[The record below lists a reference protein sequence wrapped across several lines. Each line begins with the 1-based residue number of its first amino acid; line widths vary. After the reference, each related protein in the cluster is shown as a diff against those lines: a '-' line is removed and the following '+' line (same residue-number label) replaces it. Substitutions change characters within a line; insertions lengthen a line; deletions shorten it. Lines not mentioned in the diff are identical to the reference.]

1 MTNVPISGDG
11 YQMVGPSPSYFN
23 EPTTPEGSP
32 VSYVYSPG
40 DDAGDRDDL
49 ENQETPETAPERPKT
64 PPKGQSSPLI
74 CKEGHFDKS
83 PGYNVRRGKWE
94 QPVITRLSLNDDRLK
109 VWADLSD
116 RKKVKDLGGGSRL
129 IDGQPHRLL
138 TSEKAEVLTFGKF
151 TLKPEGYGAGL
162 CSRLYIVHHL
172 DHSDPVIK
180 LHTHPQKGRRSLV
193 WFHLENHLNY
203 PRQAVPLGVELLDA
217 LGTFENG
224 LSEYEIA
231 GDAPEVLEIPKFIQ
245 KEKLVKKQGRFWRVE
260 VGAAGEVKGMKVNK
274 HTSDRCATIYGNG
287 KTLNRRNRQ
296 YISDKAVE
304 AGVIAPGAGLTLVR
318 LEFKIKAKEARR
330 LEYKGQPVTLRTLL
344 DPAARLA
351 IFRGQ
356 VESGFVFRFPGSKE
370 DVSFFDW
377 EAIAANYGRE
387 FSAPLTDDGEAV
399 AAAVRTPRT
408 ARKSNATYGAKQ
420 AVKKLVADS
429 RPGDYLVKVLRP
441 DLERTTKVKLLNP
454 DRLKALKDTLSGA
467 GCGLPDAMLNDLL
480 TAFATD
486 AAERLGEGLART
498 IPGTVALAIA
508 AEHNVKDYHRRQI
521 HAARLMPEVNRLPE
535 TLTPITYEL

>member
-1 MTNVPISGDG
+1 
-11 YQMVGPSPSYFN
+11 
-23 EPTTPEGSP
+23 
-32 VSYVYSPG
+32 
-40 DDAGDRDDL
+40 
-49 ENQETPETAPERPKT
+49 
-64 PPKGQSSPLI
+64 
-74 CKEGHFDKS
+74 
-83 PGYNVRRGKWE
+83 
-94 QPVITRLSLNDDRLK
+94 
-109 VWADLSD
+109 
-116 RKKVKDLGGGSRL
+116 
-129 IDGQPHRLL
+129 
-138 TSEKAEVLTFGKF
+138 
-151 TLKPEGYGAGL
+151 
-162 CSRLYIVHHL
+162 
-172 DHSDPVIK
+172 
-180 LHTHPQKGRRSLV
+180 
-193 WFHLENHLNY
+193 
-203 PRQAVPLGVELLDA
+203 VELLDA

-399 AAAVRTPRT
+399 AAAVRNTRT

-420 AVKKLVADS
+420 AIKKLVADS
-429 RPGDYLVKVLRP
+429 RPGDYLAKVLRP

-498 IPGTVALAIA
+498 LPGTVALAIA

-535 TLTPITYEL
+535 TLNPITYDL